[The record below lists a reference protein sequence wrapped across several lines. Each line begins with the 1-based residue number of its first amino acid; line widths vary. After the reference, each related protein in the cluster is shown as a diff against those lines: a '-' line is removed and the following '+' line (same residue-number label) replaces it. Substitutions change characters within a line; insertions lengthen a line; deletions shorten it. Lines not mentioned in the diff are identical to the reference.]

1 MRANSSFQFMLK
13 TALHLGLFSLL
24 CMGLP
29 CLAASQAIQVIQTD
43 IQPSL
48 ETLATDFVRQM
59 VSRAGSLAAVS
70 VSFQNISVLPPESQ
84 EAVQNAI
91 FTGFRNAGVR
101 LANAEG
107 AQARVDITFSED
119 WRGFLWIATI
129 DVNGNKKVVMKKV
142 ARPEHTTNARAPMLT
157 IRKSAVWQQD
167 TPILDFYQDN
177 QTLALLQPDVISIF
191 ANDSG
196 VWRPRYTLAITHPQ
210 PWPRDLRGRLVVKN
224 SQLTAFLPGTR
235 CSGSISPPSLDC
247 RASDDPWQLDQG
259 SLVAFYSPRRNFF
272 TGILAGPSAGASVIP
287 FFSAAA
293 WQSGDSHQWLFTG
306 TDGRTRL
313 YQYDLSAPAAI
324 FNGWG
329 SNLAAVHSNCA
340 SGWQTLLT
348 SPGDSVRPDSVQAV
362 EVLGREALPV
372 SAPLDL
378 AGPVQALWT
387 SGKNSE
393 IANGVL
399 QSTSTGQ
406 YEAFTL
412 TVNCGR

>member
-224 SQLTAFLPGTR
+224 SQ
-235 CSGSISPPSLDC
+235 
-247 RASDDPWQLDQG
+247 
-259 SLVAFYSPRRNFF
+259 
-272 TGILAGPSAGASVIP
+272 
-287 FFSAAA
+287 
-293 WQSGDSHQWLFTG
+293 
-306 TDGRTRL
+306 
-313 YQYDLSAPAAI
+313 
-324 FNGWG
+324 
-329 SNLAAVHSNCA
+329 
-340 SGWQTLLT
+340 
-348 SPGDSVRPDSVQAV
+348 
-362 EVLGREALPV
+362 
-372 SAPLDL
+372 
-378 AGPVQALWT
+378 
-387 SGKNSE
+387 
-393 IANGVL
+393 
-399 QSTSTGQ
+399 
-406 YEAFTL
+406 
-412 TVNCGR
+412 